1 MGGTFHTYTC
11 HICLHGMFGLLQD
24 VRLPS
29 SSGSTQVNDTGH
41 SAIPVSLCFHSDS
54 YSIQLFLF
62 HSAWVLI
69 PVSFRFGSYSGSVS
83 TCFWFSLPLFFQ
95 LDSSTGF
102 PFFVPPFGSFS
113 GSALVR
119 FLFGFHLGSVLFLVC
134 SYFDSIPVRFRFSF
148 RFFFLLIPPFWF
160 PIPIP
165 FRFLFRF
172 GSCIRVLVPD
182 PFPVQFYFVSIPV
195 YFCLVPILISV
206 FVPV

>member
-1 MGGTFHTYTC
+1 M
-11 HICLHGMFGLLQD
+11 
-24 VRLPS
+24 PS
-29 SSGSTQVNDTGH
+29 QSH
-41 SAIPVSLCFHSDS
+41 SASIRILIP
-54 YSIQLFLF
+54 IQLFLF

-69 PVSFRFGSYSGSVS
+69 PVSFRFGSYSGSVP

-148 RFFFLLIPPFWF
+148 RFFFPFDSS
-160 PIPIP
+160 ILVSYSHSIP
-165 FRFLFRF
+165 FLVPVRFLYSR
-172 GSCIRVLVPD
+172 SCSASI
-182 PFPVQFYFVSIPV
+182 PVQFYFVSIPV